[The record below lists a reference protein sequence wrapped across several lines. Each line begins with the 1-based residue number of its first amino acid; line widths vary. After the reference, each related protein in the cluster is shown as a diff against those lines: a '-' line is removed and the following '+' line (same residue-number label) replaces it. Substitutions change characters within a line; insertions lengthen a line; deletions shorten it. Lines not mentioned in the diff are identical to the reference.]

1 MRVRVMDRLRT
12 KKAPFGAPS
21 IIFSTDDRAGERRNS
36 HEINLP
42 DRRCAFWALL
52 EEEEEDARRTADLV
66 IHMSETTEIQNASE
80 FIPTNTVLK
89 KEDNQDITKI
99 L

>member
-1 MRVRVMDRLRT
+1 MDRLRT

-21 IIFSTDDRAGERRNS
+21 IIFSTDDGRAGERRNS

-52 EEEEEDARRTADLV
+52 EEEEEEDARRTADLV
-66 IHMSETTEIQNASE
+66 IHMSETTEIQSASE
-80 FIPTNTVLK
+80 FIPTKT
-89 KEDNQDITKI
+89 
-99 L
+99 

>member
-1 MRVRVMDRLRT
+1 MRVRVMDRSRT

-52 EEEEEDARRTADLV
+52 EEDARRTADLV
-66 IHMSETTEIQNASE
+66 IRMSETTEIQGASE

-89 KEDNQDITKI
+89 EDNQDIT
-99 L
+99 